1 MVRRFFNMDNDSNNS
16 DNQILAGC
24 ISGDRTSQE
33 TFVRKFSDPVYRT
46 IQYTLKNKNLHL
58 NEFDIDDLHNTVFIQ
73 LFENKCKKLS
83 MFEGKNG
90 CSLFSWIRLITVR
103 TVIDHIR
110 KKFTDPV
117 FLQKK
122 SFTPDVMNEL
132 IGKEPTPITLVE
144 KTEQY
149 RILEKGMCELQ
160 PRDRLFLK
168 LHCFDGV
175 AIGEVARIIGISVN
189 NAYALKNRAINR
201 LRAFVVEATDYL

>member
-1 MVRRFFNMDNDSNNS
+1 MDNDSNNS
-16 DNQILAGC
+16 DSQILAGC

-46 IQYTLKNKNLHL
+46 IQYTLKNKNIHL

-73 LFENKCKKLS
+73 LFEKKCKKLS

-103 TVIDHIR
+103 IVIDHIR

-122 SFTPDVMNEL
+122 SFTPDAMNEL
-132 IGKEPTPITLVE
+132 IGKELTPIALVE
-144 KTEQY
+144 KAEQC
-149 RILEKGMCELQ
+149 RILEEGMNELQ
-160 PRDRLFLK
+160 PRDRLLLK
-168 LHCFDGV
+168 LHCLEGI
-175 AIGEVARIIGISVN
+175 AIGETARIIGISIN
-189 NAYALKNRAINR
+189 NAYTLKNRAIDR
-201 LRAFVVEATDYL
+201 LRSFIVEATDYL